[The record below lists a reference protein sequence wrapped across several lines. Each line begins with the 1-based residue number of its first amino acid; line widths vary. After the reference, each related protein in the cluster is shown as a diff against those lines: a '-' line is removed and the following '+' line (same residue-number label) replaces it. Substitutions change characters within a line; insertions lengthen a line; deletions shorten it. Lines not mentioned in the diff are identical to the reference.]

1 MRSPSLIGL
10 YPHAWRVRYGDE
22 MSAVI
27 EVAPPS
33 LRAQVDL
40 VRGALDAWLHPPTP
54 SRVPAVGALLG
65 GGSWTAAAAA
75 VVFQPAPP
83 DWPGYIVEILGLA
96 FLAAAFLLVATL
108 GCALRAG
115 DAWGRAMATA
125 VAFTIAAYLAWIGA
139 LAATAAGIVDGPT
152 LAVAQTVAMLG
163 TMLVGLV
170 LARAGDEAIGLL
182 MVIGPIAMLIPWS
195 VSWLFFGAFWTAVGI
210 VLSLER
216 SRRPGTDWWA
226 S

>member
-1 MRSPSLIGL
+1 
-10 YPHAWRVRYGDE
+10 

-27 EVAPPS
+27 EVVPLG
-33 LRAQVDL
+33 LRDRVDL

-54 SRVPAVGALLG
+54 SRIPAAGALLG
-65 GGSWTAAAAA
+65 GGLWTAAAAA

-96 FLAAAFLLVATL
+96 FLAAAFLLAATL

-115 DAWGRAMATA
+115 DLGGRAMATA

-139 LAATAAGIVDGPT
+139 LAATAGGIVDGPT

-170 LARAGDEAIGLL
+170 LVRAGDEAIGLL
-182 MVIGPIAMLIPWS
+182 MLIGPIAMLIPWS
-195 VSWLFFGAFWTAVGI
+195 VSWLFFGALWTAVGI
-210 VLSLER
+210 VLSFER
-216 SRRPGTDWWA
+216 SRRPGTDWRV